1 MADKKKLWIYEG
13 KFTVRWSGFILL
25 ISIILVLISFL
36 EGNLGFL
43 KGRNVIEGL
52 SFLFPLNLYMC
63 GIIVL
68 PIMAGTTYTTYF
80 PVYVSMGFTRR
91 KAFHYI
97 VRMQIGIMVLL
108 LLAVNILWRI
118 TGKNL
123 GPEMEY
129 MPILAAVLVFMGGI
143 GILFGGV
150 AARLGTA
157 AAVILIL
164 TLLGAGGVFGFAIM
178 FVGTAKYVEMQ
189 YVHMNGFTF
198 LPGISRG
205 LPVLAASVILYVI
218 FCFLAWKLMKKTEVK
233 L

>member
-1 MADKKKLWIYEG
+1 MADKKRLWIYEG
-13 KFTVRWSGFILL
+13 KFTLRWIGIILFFSVIMLL
-25 ISIILVLISFL
+25 ISYF
-36 EGNLGFL
+36 EGNLSFL
-43 KGRNVIEGL
+43 KGRNVKEGL
-52 SFLFPLNLYMC
+52 AFLLPLNLYMC

-129 MPILAAVLVFMGGI
+129 LPVLTAVLVFLGGI
-143 GILFGGV
+143 GIFFGGIAGRFGMV
-150 AARLGTA
+150 
-157 AAVILIL
+157 AAVIFII
-164 TLLGAGGVFGFAIM
+164 TLLGAGGVFGFVIM
-178 FVGTAKYVEMQ
+178 FVGTTRYVEFQ
-189 YVHMNGFTF
+189 NDFTF
-198 LPGISRG
+198 LPGISIG
-205 LPVLAASVILYVI
+205 LPALAASVVFYVI
-218 FCFLAWKLMKKTEVK
+218 FCFIAWRLMKRTEVK